1 MSERESSQG
10 VSPVVGMSLLIV
22 VVLLLALVTTTM
34 VTAGGFGPPQ
44 QTTLGSVEVDT
55 SQRTAF
61 VKMQTVKE
69 NADELEILVNGR
81 LQRQWKNFSAGS
93 KLPLFCLRPGDEII
107 VRQQNDDGSG
117 QVVAEYEMEQR
128 STCRFIVSNDGN
140 QSEVGPINWRSPGEN
155 VDEFYSYGQDDGT
168 GHYHAHIDESF
179 LSSNQSY
186 IFFYEVG
193 KEVALVV
200 VHDQPANHTGQG
212 VSHPQHGPTD
222 AVDGDPY
229 EDTAGG
235 AVTME
240 FSGLPGPTSWT
251 IQDDPTDDFGASCSN
266 PPTKVC
272 WAWAEVNTDG
282 GAVTGGF
289 SGDLSDLNVTVDATW
304 DSNADKWDA
313 NGWTMGEMED
323 WVFVYRDRDGDLTA
337 MNLTKDETV
346 TIEAAGT

>member
-1 MSERESSQG
+1 MSTGGNSQG

-61 VKMQTVKE
+61 VEMQTVKE
-69 NADELEILVNGR
+69 SADELEILVNGR
-81 LQRQWKNFSAGS
+81 LQRQWENFSAGN

-107 VRQQNDDGSG
+107 VRQQNDDGSS
-117 QVVAEYEMEQR
+117 QVVAEHEMEQR

-155 VDEFYSYGQDDGT
+155 VDEFYSYGRDDGT

-179 LSSNQSY
+179 LGSNQSY
-186 IFFYEVG
+186 VFFYEVG
-193 KEVALVV
+193 DEVALVV
-200 VHDQPANHTGQG
+200 VHDQPDNHTEHG
-212 VSHPQHGPTD
+212 VSHHGPTD

-229 EDTAGG
+229 ADTAGG

-240 FSGLPGPTSWT
+240 FSGLPGPASWT
-251 IQDDPTDDFGASCSN
+251 IQDDPNDDFAAGCSN
-266 PPTKVC
+266 PPTEVC

-289 SGDLSDLNVTVDATW
+289 SGDLSDLNVTIDATW
-304 DSNADKWDA
+304 DSNADKWGA